1 MTWIP
6 SSIGSKDEVPTTFR
20 NDKKKHYHAVA
31 NKLDLIDRFVSD
43 NKFTE
48 KFNHD
53 VSTPDDN
60 EEEDDA
66 PSVYDYIEELDLINQ
81 MLRPDGSGGA
91 TGIYDPINNVLDD
104 GDYVIEDMKNHN
116 NNNFIDGD
124 YVIEEMKNPNNNFID
139 GDYVIEE
146 MKNPDNNFIDGDYV
160 IEEMKNPNNNFIDGD
175 NVIEEMKNPNNN
187 FIDGDNVIEEMKN
200 PNNNFI
206 EGDNVIPEMRPSTT
220 TTTTTTTAT
229 TTTRPSRPS
238 GPPVYL
244 PTYKPGAQA
253 KTE

>member
-53 VSTPDDN
+53 VSTDDDN
-60 EEEDDA
+60 EEEEDDA

-124 YVIEEMKNPNNNFID
+124 YVIEEMKNTNSNFID
-139 GDYVIEE
+139 GDY
-146 MKNPDNNFIDGDYV
+146 
-160 IEEMKNPNNNFIDGD
+160 
-175 NVIEEMKNPNNN
+175 
-187 FIDGDNVIEEMKN
+187 VIEEMKN

-244 PTYKPGAQA
+244 PTYKPGAKA
-253 KTE
+253 KD